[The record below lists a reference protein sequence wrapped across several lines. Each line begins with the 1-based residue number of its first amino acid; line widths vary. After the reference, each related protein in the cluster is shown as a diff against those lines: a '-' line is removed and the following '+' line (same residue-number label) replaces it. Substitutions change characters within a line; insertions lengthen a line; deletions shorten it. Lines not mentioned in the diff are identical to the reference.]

1 MTVAD
6 LSEVSGVSDPRR
18 LAEAVLLP
26 GFAGTTAPDWVRRRL
41 AEGLGGVILFGRNV
55 VDDEQVAALTSALRS
70 ERDDVVVGIDEEGG
84 DVTRLDVGRGSFV
97 PGPLALGAAGD
108 PELTASVAAALGE
121 RLAACGVTVNLAP
134 CADLTLAAEDPG
146 IGVRAFGSDPV
157 AASPHV
163 AAFVTGMQKYGVA
176 ACAKHF
182 PGHGAATEDSHL
194 SLPVLPR
201 TAAELR
207 DVELVPFAA
216 AIEAG
221 GWAGVVGPTR
231 GGGGGGAGCV
241 WSAWGGGVSLSLGVG
256 PGGVPFA
263 ALGSLSVV
271 AGLAVHALATDLG
284 VDVALKWPNDVL
296 AGPDRAKCAGIL
308 AEAVGTGD
316 AAVVLGIGLNV
327 LPLGDDVPAGPG
339 GLPAT
344 SLAEQGAT
352 TTDRTEIALGLLTRF
367 DDLERRWRTA
377 GGDLTEAGLLGDYRA
392 RCATLGQ
399 DVQVQLPDGS
409 TLTGRAADL
418 DASGQLQVDVADGRR
433 LTVFAGDVV
442 HVRPA

>member
-84 DVTRLDVGRGSFV
+84 DVTRLDVGKGSFV

-207 DVELVPFAA
+207 EVELVPFAA

-221 GWAGVVGPTR
+221 VRTVMSGHLVVREWGDEPATFNRTALVDVLR
-231 GGGGGGAGCV
+231 GELGFTGTVITDALEMGAISGAYGRHDGIGEASVRALLGGA
-241 WSAWGGGVSLSLGVG
+241 
-256 PGGVPFA
+256 
-263 ALGSLSVV
+263 
-271 AGLAVHALATDLG
+271 
-284 VDVALKWPNDVL
+284 
-296 AGPDRAKCAGIL
+296 
-308 AEAVGTGD
+308 D
-316 AAVVLGIGLNV
+316 A
-327 LPLGDDVPAGPG
+327 
-339 GLPAT
+339 
-344 SLAEQGAT
+344 
-352 TTDRTEIALGLLTRF
+352 
-367 DDLERRWRTA
+367 
-377 GGDLTEAGLLGDYRA
+377 
-392 RCATLGQ
+392 
-399 DVQVQLPDGS
+399 
-409 TLTGRAADL
+409 
-418 DASGQLQVDVADGRR
+418 
-433 LTVFAGDVV
+433 
-442 HVRPA
+442 